1 MAEWG
6 ALLRRCPG
14 KPDRGFKSLP
24 LRQLVFAVVFVAVS
38 SFIVPTQVGASSCT
52 VFHQARANDSWSR
65 IAARYDMSLKRLLTL
80 NGAKTSTMILVGKQ
94 ICTSDQPVIVIPD
107 TVYKRK
113 DVVAIIREVWPD
125 EHEEN
130 ALFVAQRES
139 KLNPNVVGGTRN
151 CCVGLFQIYYSV
163 HRSWLSGVGVTE
175 PAQLLDPR
183 VNAQAAL
190 ALFKRNGNSWKPWWT
205 KSWRP

>member
-1 MAEWG
+1 
-6 ALLRRCPG
+6 
-14 KPDRGFKSLP
+14 
-24 LRQLVFAVVFVAVS
+24 
-38 SFIVPTQVGASSCT
+38 
-52 VFHQARANDSWSR
+52 
-65 IAARYDMSLKRLLTL
+65 
-80 NGAKTSTMILVGKQ
+80 MI
-94 ICTSDQPVIVIPD
+94 PE

-125 EHEEN
+125 EQEEN

-139 KLNPNVVGGTRN
+139 KLNPNAVGGAN
-151 CCVGLFQIYYSV
+151 DCCVGLFQIYYSV
-163 HRSWLSGVGVTE
+163 HQLWLANIGVTE

-183 VNAQAAL
+183 VNAQAAF

>member
-1 MAEWG
+1 
-6 ALLRRCPG
+6 
-14 KPDRGFKSLP
+14 
-24 LRQLVFAVVFVAVS
+24 LVFAVACVVVS
-38 SFIVPTQVGASSCT
+38 SLVFLPTQVSAASCT

-65 IAARYDMSLKRLLTL
+65 IAARYGVSLKKLLAL
-80 NGAKTSTMILVGKQ
+80 NGAKTSTMILVGDQ
-94 ICTSDQPVIVIPD
+94 ICTSDTPVIAIPD
-107 TVYKRK
+107 TNYKRK

-139 KLNPNVVGGTRN
+139 KMRPNTVGGVNN
-151 CCVGLFQIYYSV
+151 CCLGLFQIYYSV
-163 HRSWLSGVGVTE
+163 HQSWLKNIGVTE

-183 VNAQAAL
+183 TNAEAAF